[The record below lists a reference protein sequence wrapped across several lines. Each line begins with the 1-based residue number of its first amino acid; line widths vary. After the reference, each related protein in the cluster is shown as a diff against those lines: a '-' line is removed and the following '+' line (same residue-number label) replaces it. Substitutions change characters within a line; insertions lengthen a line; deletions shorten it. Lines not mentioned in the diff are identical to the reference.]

1 MYKKF
6 TKTLTVSIASYR
18 LFSLVFFKEIKEKD
32 TSYYEPGPSFVPAGP
47 DINTDFTQYPAAVQE
62 AISALKSQYQL
73 EEGELEAVVRNLW
86 AEEPVM
92 MSYPGHDTDNVG
104 YTPDENVLSPEEA
117 YITLPRSDRLSYL
130 F

>member
-1 MYKKF
+1 M
-6 TKTLTVSIASYR
+6 
-18 LFSLVFFKEIKEKD
+18 
-32 TSYYEPGPSFVPAGP
+32 PGP
-47 DINTDFTQYPAAVQE
+47 DINTDFTQYPAAVQD

-86 AEEPVM
+86 NEEPVM
-92 MSYPGHDTDNVG
+92 MSYPGHSGQEDTNIGYSEAANVG

-117 YITLPRSDRLSYL
+117 YITLPRSDKLSYL

>member
-1 MYKKF
+1 M
-6 TKTLTVSIASYR
+6 
-18 LFSLVFFKEIKEKD
+18 
-32 TSYYEPGPSFVPAGP
+32 PGP
-47 DINTDFTQYPAAVQE
+47 DINTDFTQYPAAVQD

-86 AEEPVM
+86 NEEPVM
-92 MSYPGHDTDNVG
+92 MSYPGHSGHEDTNVG

-117 YITLPRSDRLSYL
+117 YITLPRSDLSYL